1 MYNGKVI
8 KELLDSK
15 NIPYGDLLKALGM
28 NPMQTSV
35 NSLVKGNPSAKRLE
49 SIADFF
55 GVSIDTLFIR
65 EGVELSAEDELKS
78 LSVTSLRNQVAY
90 LREQLNFRDQM
101 LREKE
106 ERLKEKEA
114 RIVLLEKLNSVYS
127 QQVK

>member
-28 NPMQTSV
+28 NPKQTSV

-55 GVSIDTLFIR
+55 GVSSTHY
-65 EGVELSAEDELKS
+65 S
-78 LSVTSLRNQVAY
+78 LGKVSNCLPRMS
-90 LREQLNFRDQM
+90 
-101 LREKE
+101 
-106 ERLKEKEA
+106 
-114 RIVLLEKLNSVYS
+114 
-127 QQVK
+127 